1 MNFMGF
7 RKTYSNTITYFTK
20 NRFEI
25 EIRVSGKT
33 SICSL
38 EEGSV
43 TLKEKCN
50 FNNTQ
55 MYETSKTVEYAGIA
69 QSIVIPPRTIS
80 LITALLDLKKF
91 KGKVN
96 LNSEIGFD
104 KEMYGYKNVSILQKE
119 GSIGEWMSLG
129 STCDDDYKQA
139 KLDRVGNLN

>member
-1 MNFMGF
+1 
-7 RKTYSNTITYFTK
+7 
-20 NRFEI
+20 
-25 EIRVSGKT
+25 
-33 SICSL
+33 
-38 EEGSV
+38 
-43 TLKEKCN
+43 
-50 FNNTQ
+50 